1 MSDVTVIGNSIFISG
16 NIEGK
21 EDLSV
26 RGRIEGNIALDNTLF
41 LEESGVIKADV
52 VVKNIVISGILIGN
66 IEAQESVE
74 ITNIGQMVGDIIAP
88 RIVIRDGAKF
98 RGNIEM
104 GLNESSQNDVKKIE
118 SSSFSRPALKPG
130 KSTNTPRKS
139 FGTTETKTKVTPA
152 PRRNFTNKTTTE
164 TAPAVNDK
172 LNAKESEKIK
182 KAVEETVKDTKKDEK
197 KKELTEVLKN
207 PKK

>member
-98 RGNIEM
+98 RGNIDM
-104 GLNESSQNDVKKIE
+104 SSYKETQNNTKKIE
-118 SSSFSRPALKPG
+118 SSSFQRQALKP
-130 KSTNTPRKS
+130 S
-139 FGTTETKTKVTPA
+139 KTV
-152 PRRNFTNKTTTE
+152 TTTTRRSFTTKPTTNE
-164 TAPAVNDK
+164 ANVPTLNDK
-172 LNAKESEKIK
+172 LDSKESDKIK
-182 KAVEETVKDTKKDEK
+182 KAVEETVNEKKDEK
-197 KKELTEVLKN
+197 KKITET
-207 PKK
+207 PKKIKK